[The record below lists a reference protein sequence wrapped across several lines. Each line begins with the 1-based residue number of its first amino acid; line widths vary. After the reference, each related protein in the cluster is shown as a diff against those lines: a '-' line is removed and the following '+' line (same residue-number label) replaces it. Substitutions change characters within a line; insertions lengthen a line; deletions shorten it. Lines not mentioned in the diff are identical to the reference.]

1 MARKL
6 EREQKKKRWKG
17 EGEVPS
23 FPSPSPVIPFF
34 FFCSRPNFSRRTH
47 AETLATQANDNSTNF
62 HRAQGQH
69 AKRRPLPLPLK
80 RNRGDPVS
88 GYRVAVHSIPSFQAC
103 TGSSLQERG
112 CLVSRFLLTVRRI
125 LIGKEHL
132 LGVSPSPHSSICQSW
147 E

>member
-6 EREQKKKRWKG
+6 EREQKKKV
-17 EGEVPS
+17 EGGGGGS
-23 FPSPSPVIPFF
+23 FFPLPLPRHSFF
-34 FFCSRPNFSRRTH
+34 FFALVPTFRDELTRKRLLRRLMITVLIFI
-47 AETLATQANDNSTNF
+47 ERKDNT
-62 HRAQGQH
+62 
-69 AKRRPLPLPLK
+69 RRGGPSPLPLK

-103 TGSSLQERG
+103 TGSSLEERG

-125 LIGKEHL
+125 PIGKEHL